1 MPKKAGWAATSS
13 VAMGWL
19 LRRGEETEASS
30 LVDLDPN
37 VHARQFRLSAGHA
50 SASLREKG
58 QRHGAGR
65 DIPGGGQG
73 LPAHGKKN
81 RFAARLGRGR
91 STGPAVTRRRCRAL
105 ATMPTPEKGGSH
117 YLTAGPLHF
126 VRAPWTCGSRSS
138 GMIRTASAGQWLRC
152 GQPDADRSCHRS
164 AGVGTWKHTL

>member
-1 MPKKAGWAATSS
+1 M
-13 VAMGWL
+13 
-19 LRRGEETEASS
+19 LRRGEETEASRAWSISIPTCMRVS
-30 LVDLDPN
+30 LDCPPGTR
-37 VHARQFRLSAGHA
+37 ARRYGRKQ
-50 SASLREKG
+50 G
-58 QRHGAGR
+58 QRHAPAPGR
-65 DIPGGGQG
+65 DIPGRGQG
-73 LPAHGKKN
+73 LPAHGKN
-81 RFAARLGRGR
+81 RCAARLRRGR
-91 STGPAVTRRRCRAL
+91 STGLAATRHRCRAL